1 MGNTGTLTSEF
12 DARAVFYRENQG
24 GSNPLTPDPRWG
36 GEVDPK
42 GLKIFTFSVPGVGPL
57 IREGGGGAPKV
68 AENEAVAISKM
79 VNLLIGLTLRGCR

>member
-36 GEVDPK
+36 GGGRPE
-42 GLKIFTFSVPGVGPL
+42 GLKNIYFFGAWGRPADP
-57 IREGGGGAPKV
+57 RRGGGAPKV